1 MWIFCTKVKATFT
14 SAKGVVCVSTLNN
27 MPPFS
32 NHHLEFKGITSVLSC
47 HESCSFTSFTP
58 ILIQYSWVS
67 CVLLFYNWHSYDL
80 YHFVTWSFLQYYTWN
95 VYQLLNVAIFQLF
108 SLLLV
113 LVLWKFVCVCIICQW
128 KHRFISI
135 FECSDSFMTSLV
147 HVSCY
152 ACAYI
157 SPERV
162 CTNKWACCVMRDT
175 CIYNSEL
182 RISYLLWV
190 LIWLNCLFK
199 SLTYFSVI
207 SFVFTCMN
215 YQALITNMLEGSAVC
230 GFFNKLSFLSM
241 T

>member
-1 MWIFCTKVKATFT
+1 MKVA
-14 SAKGVVCVSTLNN
+14 
-27 MPPFS
+27 
-32 NHHLEFKGITSVLSC
+32 VLLPLPQS
-47 HESCSFTSFTP
+47 
-58 ILIQYSWVS
+58 LYSLVS
-67 CVLLFYNWHSYDL
+67 CVLLLYNWHSYDL
-80 YHFVTWSFLQYYTWN
+80 YHFVTWSFPQYHTWN

-113 LVLWKFVCVCIICQW
+113 LALWKFQFMYVLFVSE
-128 KHRFISI
+128 SI
-135 FECSDSFMTSLV
+135 GLFQFLTVKTHLFMTSLV

-152 ACAYI
+152 TCAYI
-157 SPERV
+157 SPEHM

-190 LIWLNCLFK
+190 LVWLNCLFK
-199 SLTYFSVI
+199 SLTHFPVI

-215 YQALITNMLEGSAVC
+215 YQALITNMLEGSGVC

-241 T
+241 R